1 MIHTSK
7 NSTAFYPVNVEQAEQ
22 LRHFISADLFDY
34 FARILELS
42 HTTAR

>member
-1 MIHTSK
+1 MIYTSK
-7 NSTAFYPVNVEQAEQ
+7 NSSTFHPVNVEQADQ

>member
-1 MIHTSK
+1 MILTAK
-7 NSTAFYPVNVEQAEQ
+7 NRSTFHPVNVEHAEQ
-22 LRHFISADLFDY
+22 LSHFISADLFDY